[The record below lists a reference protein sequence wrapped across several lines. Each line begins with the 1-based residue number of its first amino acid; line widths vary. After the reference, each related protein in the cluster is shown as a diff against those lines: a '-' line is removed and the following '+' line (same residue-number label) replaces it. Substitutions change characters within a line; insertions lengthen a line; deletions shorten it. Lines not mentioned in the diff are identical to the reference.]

1 MSKQENTMQDIMS
14 RYNIPQDTPY
24 DAIASQG
31 QRY

>member
-1 MSKQENTMQDIMS
+1 MQDIMS